1 MAKAPSSLLGFFKN
15 KYNEIDEVGEID
27 SKKVYKSED
36 YVELV
41 KLDEQIAKNDI
52 SKNEVGLNDLTVPE
66 FGQDGMLLRTPRD
79 RYQVNEEIAFSHRY
93 RANAGEGE
101 AKPTITVVID
111 YRAITEQ
118 SSGLIYTTGVVGY
131 TIGRTDKGKYAVLS
145 VEIIPDNE
153 FVNEFQ
159 HQLKMDDAKLMFEV
173 ISHYKQTGTDSG
185 VDLDS
190 LFE

>member
-1 MAKAPSSLLGFFKN
+1 MAKEPSTLLGFFKN
-15 KYNEIDEVGEID
+15 EYNKIDEVGEID
-27 SKKVYKSED
+27 SKKVYTSED

-52 SKNEVGLNDLTVPE
+52 SRNEVGLNDLTVPE
-66 FGQDGMLLRTPRD
+66 FGKDGMLLRTPRD

-93 RANAGEGE
+93 RVNNGRGK
-101 AKPTITVVID
+101 AKPTITVIID

-131 TIGRTDKGKYAVLS
+131 TIGRTEEGNYAVLS
-145 VEIIPDNE
+145 VDTISDND
-153 FVNEFQ
+153 FVNDFQ
-159 HQLKMDDAKLMFEV
+159 HKLKMEDAKLMFEV
-173 ISHYKQTGTDSG
+173 ISHYKQTGTDDG

-190 LFE
+190 LFA